1 MQFELTKQYL
11 DNLNSAVE
19 SKNETLVLELIE
31 DLRPVDIAEII
42 NEQSLEEAIGFYQF
56 LAEEQAADV
65 LVELD
70 EDVRERFLKSL
81 SSEQIAKQFIDNMDS
96 DDAADL
102 IGELSDDK
110 KREVLSHIVDIEQA
124 SHIIDLL
131 NYPEDTAGGLMAK
144 ELVKVN
150 IDWDIKTC
158 INELR
163 RQTQEV
169 DNIYTVYVVDDKNI
183 LHGIISLKRLLLTP
197 DNKKVRDIY
206 NDDVISVKAD
216 LNDEEVGQIMGKY
229 DLVVVPVVDDIG
241 RLLGRITIDDIVDV
255 IKEEAEK
262 DYQLASGLSESVD
275 HSDNNWLQTR
285 ARLPWLLV
293 GLMGGIISSKIIGT
307 YEPQIKIN
315 PEMAFFIPLIAAM
328 GGNVG
333 VQSSALIVQGLAN
346 KSLGLTGIWTKL
358 LKEMLIGLTN
368 GIICSGLI
376 FLFNILFPGDSG
388 IINWPISITVSIAL
402 MSVIFFAGIFGTVIP
417 ILLHKYKIDP
427 ALATGPFIST
437 TNDIFGIFL
446 YFYIGHLLYGVL

>member
-1 MQFELTKQYL
+1 MQFELTKQFL
-11 DNLNSAVE
+11 ANLNSAVE
-19 SKNETLVLELIE
+19 SKNEALILELIE

-42 NEQSLEEAIGFYQF
+42 NEQSLEEAIAFYPF
-56 LAEEQAADV
+56 LTEEQAADV

-110 KREVLSHIVDIEQA
+110 KREVLSHIADIEQA

-150 IDWDIKTC
+150 INWDIKTC

-169 DNIYTVYVVDDKNI
+169 DTIYTVYVVDDKNV
-183 LHGIISLKRLLLTP
+183 LQGIISLKRLLLTP
-197 DNKKVRDIY
+197 DDKKVRDIY
-206 NDDVISVKAD
+206 NDNIISVKAD

-229 DLVVVPVVDDIG
+229 DLVVIPVVDEIG

-262 DYQLASGLSESVD
+262 DYQMASGLSENVE

-293 GLMGGIISSKIIGT
+293 GLIGGIISSKIIGT
-307 YEPQIKIN
+307 YESQIQIH
-315 PEMAFFIPLIAAM
+315 PEMAFFIPLIAGM
-328 GGNVG
+328 GGNV
-333 VQSSALIVQGLAN
+333 
-346 KSLGLTGIWTKL
+346 
-358 LKEMLIGLTN
+358 
-368 GIICSGLI
+368 
-376 FLFNILFPGDSG
+376 
-388 IINWPISITVSIAL
+388 
-402 MSVIFFAGIFGTVIP
+402 
-417 ILLHKYKIDP
+417 
-427 ALATGPFIST
+427 
-437 TNDIFGIFL
+437 
-446 YFYIGHLLYGVL
+446 